1 MNTKKI
7 VKFGDICQEVKLTTK
22 DPISDGFEYYIGLE
36 HLDSNSLTI
45 KRWGIIR
52 DDNPSFTRVFKKGHI
67 LFGKRRS
74 YLKKAAIAKFDGICS
89 SDIIVMEPIGDI
101 VLHELVPY
109 IIQSEPFWDF
119 AIRTSSGSLSPRT
132 KWKDLATYTFNIS
145 EQQGHLLKLF
155 QTMEKTLVASN
166 NLLDACQQKKKVLM
180 QNLLTGKVR
189 LLNQNGCRFNHKWKV
204 LPLSYFVNCIRGVSY
219 KPNDICLVERK
230 DTVRMFRSTNIQN
243 GLLNDQELI
252 ILPGNLVKEKQLL
265 IDDDL
270 VVCMANGSKSLV
282 GKAAQYVNNGNKY
295 TVGSF
300 CAIFRPNN
308 HNNKKFLKFLFESS
322 EYSKQL
328 LVILAGSSINNL
340 KGSNIENMEFY
351 VPIKYEEQH
360 QIANILTQVDE
371 EITIIK
377 NKIKSLENIK
387 RNILLTSFN

>member
-145 EQQGHLLKLF
+145 EQQGQLLKLF

-166 NLLDACQQKKKVLM
+166 NLLDSAEQKKKALI
-180 QNLLTGKVR
+180 QNLLTGQTR
-189 LLNQNGCRFNHKWKV
+189 LLDEKGNKFNKEWKEYTLNDLFIFKKGKGLSKAALKNSGQYKCILYGELYTKYSEVINQVVSFTDCNEGELSKTGDILIPSSTTTCGMDLAIAYTIQEQGVLLGGDINILRPKKSLSSIFMAYLLTYIKKRDIASRAQGITIIHLYGTDLKNLKV
-204 LPLSYFVNCIRGVSY
+204 LMP
-219 KPNDICLVERK
+219 
-230 DTVRMFRSTNIQN
+230 
-243 GLLNDQELI
+243 
-252 ILPGNLVKEKQLL
+252 
-265 IDDDL
+265 DDL
-270 VVCMANGSKSLV
+270 K
-282 GKAAQYVNNGNKY
+282 
-295 TVGSF
+295 
-300 CAIFRPNN
+300 
-308 HNNKKFLKFLFESS
+308 
-322 EYSKQL
+322 
-328 LVILAGSSINNL
+328 
-340 KGSNIENMEFY
+340 
-351 VPIKYEEQH
+351 EQ
-360 QIANILTQVDE
+360 QKIANILVQVEE
-371 EITIIK
+371 EIIIIK
-377 NKIKSLENIK
+377 DKINKLRILKN
-387 RNILLTSFN
+387 NILLNSFN